1 MKRQFAAGLFLM
13 VLLVSAPASEAQ
25 PELAPFGRGSWQ
37 KLLRAHAGH
46 PAIVHFWGV
55 TCGPCKVELP
65 LLGAFMR
72 DHRGVDMVTISADL
86 VPNLP
91 AATRAMLQKAGLGSA
106 ENWIFDDGFVE
117 RLRFEIDPAW
127 QGDIPRTMLIT
138 ADGGITTLEGSADIA
153 QIGEWLDTQTTGKS
167 PR

>member
-1 MKRQFAAGLFLM
+1 MKRQFAAGLLLM
-13 VLLVSAPASEAQ
+13 ALLASAPASEA
-25 PELAPFGRGSWQ
+25 PRELTPFGRGSWQ

-46 PAIVHFWGV
+46 PTIVHFWGV

-72 DHRGVDMVTISADL
+72 DHRGVDLVTISADL
-86 VPNLP
+86 VPDLP

-117 RLRFEIDPAW
+117 RLRFEIDPTW
-127 QGDIPRTMLIT
+127 QGDIPRTLLIA
-138 ADGGITTLEGSADIA
+138 ADGGITTIEGSADLGE
-153 QIGEWLDTQTTGKS
+153 IGKWLDTEATGKR
-167 PR
+167 PQ